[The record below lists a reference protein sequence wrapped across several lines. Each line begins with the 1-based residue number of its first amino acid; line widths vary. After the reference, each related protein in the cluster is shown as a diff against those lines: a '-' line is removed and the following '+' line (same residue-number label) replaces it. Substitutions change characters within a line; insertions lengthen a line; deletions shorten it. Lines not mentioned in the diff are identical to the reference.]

1 VFYLV
6 YFGLVCKTYF
16 MYRRESY
23 LYFPLLSLYFAYTV
37 LKPINYIGFCCVY
50 FSYIVTVTYFEI
62 PIKTTIALFNFSLIV
77 FTINYIQYIIGLNVK
92 DKFRFS
98 DQIINNG
105 NSLILVSIGEK
116 FYFVVKQS
124 ILF

>member
-1 VFYLV
+1 
-6 YFGLVCKTYF
+6 

-23 LYFPLLSLYFAYTV
+23 LYFPLLSLFISLIPSLTHKTYWFSAST
-37 LKPINYIGFCCVY
+37 
-50 FSYIVTVTYFEI
+50 FSYIVTVTYFEML

-105 NSLILVSIGEK
+105 NSLILVSNRREK

>member
-1 VFYLV
+1 ML
-6 YFGLVCKTYF
+6 
-16 MYRRESY
+16 
-23 LYFPLLSLYFAYTV
+23 
-37 LKPINYIGFCCVY
+37 
-50 FSYIVTVTYFEI
+50 

-105 NSLILVSIGEK
+105 NSLILVSNRKGEILFCSETINSILGYSVDEVMGMLFWDVTEDEEFIGEK
-116 FYFVVKQS
+116 FHENIISENLY
-124 ILF
+124 